1 MLLAVREL
9 RLFFVESEAFRLPH
23 FPNLIGG
30 WTIRRGTRFDA
41 LHKAHCAK
49 KMASWAERER
59 ERKAADAR
67 KKATTVC
74 PRDSRYW
81 YVDEEERDGAL

>member
-1 MLLAVREL
+1 M
-9 RLFFVESEAFRLPH
+9 
-23 FPNLIGG
+23 
-30 WTIRRGTRFDA
+30 RFTKPTD
-41 LHKAHCAK
+41 AK

-74 PRDSRYW
+74 PRDSSRYW